1 MAVLSGLEAVDWVVS
16 FEEDTP
22 HALLETLRP
31 DLLVKGGDY
40 RPEEVVGREVVEA
53 HGGEVRVLDLVGDVS
68 TTAIVS
74 RIRRDRSGAG
84 DS

>member
-1 MAVLSGLEAVDWVVS
+1 MSRCAGSRG
-16 FEEDTP
+16 DTP

-53 HGGEVRVLDLVGDVS
+53 HGGEVRVLDLVDDVS

-74 RIRRDRSGAG
+74 RIRRDRSGAV